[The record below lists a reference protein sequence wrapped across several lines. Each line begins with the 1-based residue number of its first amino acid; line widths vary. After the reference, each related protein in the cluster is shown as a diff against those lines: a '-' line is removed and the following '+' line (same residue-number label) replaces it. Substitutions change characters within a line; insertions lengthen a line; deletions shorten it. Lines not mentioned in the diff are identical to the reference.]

1 MAVSIMRERERE
13 RERESKNLANLNG
26 EGLNSARILFFRKK

>member
-13 RERESKNLANLNG
+13 RESKNRAKRPYIGMDLGKNFAY
-26 EGLNSARILFFRKK
+26 FRFP